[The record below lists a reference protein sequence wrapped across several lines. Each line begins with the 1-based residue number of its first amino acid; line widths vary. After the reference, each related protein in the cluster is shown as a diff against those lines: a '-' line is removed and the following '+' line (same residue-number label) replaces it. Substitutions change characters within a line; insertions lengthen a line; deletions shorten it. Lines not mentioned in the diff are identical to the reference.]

1 MRLELTANLTVSLDL
16 SPVLPCLLQDAD
28 AQQVAEIQLQ
38 YGKSQVALGEL
49 FQVSEAEDSDRLTLV
64 GDLTLADNLGAG
76 MSSGELYVKGNVG
89 NRVGQSMT
97 GGTIHIKG
105 NAGNQ
110 LACDLRGGVIDVQGN
125 AGDFLGC
132 PLPASRRGMQ
142 GGTVIVRGN
151 VGRQAGHR
159 MRRGVL
165 FIEGSTGELVGFEML
180 AGTIIVIGSLGPHPA
195 LRMKRGSLI
204 ALAGSANDLLPSFQQ
219 DCTYRSPVIPLLA
232 AELEKFGCDQLSN
245 IKNSQ
250 FHLYSGDS
258 VELSRGE
265 ILIPA

>member
-1 MRLELTANLTVSLDL
+1 MPSTDTPHTITTSNLLKVYNRRTVVDHTSLTVKQGEI
-16 SPVLPCLLQDAD
+16 VGLL
-28 AQQVAEIQLQ
+28 
-38 YGKSQVALGEL
+38 GP
-49 FQVSEAEDSDRLTLV
+49 
-64 GDLTLADNLGAG
+64 NGAG
-76 MSSGELYVKGNVG
+76 KTTTFYMIVGMVKPD
-89 NRVGQSMT
+89 
-97 GGTIHIKG
+97 GGTIHIDG

-125 AGDFLGC
+125 AGDFVGC

-159 MRRGVL
+159 MRRGILV
-165 FIEGSTGELVGFEML
+165 IEGSTGELVGFEML
-180 AGTIIVIGSLGPHPA
+180 AGTILVTGELGPHPA

-204 ALAGSANDLLPSFQQ
+204 ALAGSANGLLPSFQQ

-245 IKNSQ
+245 FANSP